1 MNGCVCEWHIMYP
14 VYVLCVERHGLVY
27 LFNGTICTQF
37 LYCVFKDMGW
47 SVCSFEMGM
56 SVGSK

>member
-27 LFNGTICTQF
+27 LFNGTNCTH
-37 LYCVFKDMGW
+37 LYCVFKDMGR
-47 SVCSFEMGM
+47 SVCSFDLGM